1 MCWAWVGC
9 VELILF
15 YLHKVLAHFLNV
27 NCKLLFSYFMKN
39 LYHLID
45 ISFIMT
51 IKIIPKK
58 PIIATIAATIL
69 LGTILVISNT
79 LTNDVLAQTL
89 PSSPCPASGQVEHW
103 DKIIFLVEDDP
114 SKTIDEKFLKTPL
127 DLKIRDPPE
136 KVVFLIEEVRN
147 AVADEF
153 ELDAAKASA
162 LKLEI
167 IDVKYQTVTCGVTG
181 PQGERVI
188 TYSGAETNPGGTG
201 TFLGTVNNGA
211 ETFIGCTS
219 GQCVSFTSMH
229 TIPDGATL
237 TKLECFFKDPDTGSN
252 IFCRLQRGQTT
263 GLGFNISTLLGTSVT
278 SPNVQSLSDT
288 FTHVVDRSA
297 NNYHIVWQMD
307 PSCTTCRIIAVQVT
321 YTE

>member
-1 MCWAWVGC
+1 
-9 VELILF
+9 
-15 YLHKVLAHFLNV
+15 
-27 NCKLLFSYFMKN
+27 
-39 LYHLID
+39 
-45 ISFIMT
+45 MT
-51 IKIIPKK
+51 IKTIPKK
-58 PIIATIAATIL
+58 PIITTIAATIL
-69 LGTILVISNT
+69 LGTILVISNS
-79 LTNDVLAQTL
+79 LTNDVFAGTAL

-127 DLKIRDPPE
+127 DLKIRDTPE

-153 ELDAAKASA
+153 GLEPDQASA

-167 IDVKYQTVTCGVTG
+167 IDVKYQTVTCGFEG
-181 PQGERVI
+181 PQEEKVI
-188 TYSGAETNPGGTG
+188 TYSGAETNPGGTDP
-201 TFLGTVNNGA
+201 FLGTVNNGA
-211 ETFIGCTS
+211 ETFIGCSS
-219 GQCVSFTSMH
+219 GSCRPFTSMH

-237 TKLECFFKDPDTGSN
+237 TKVECFFKDNDVTN
-252 IFCRLQRGQTT
+252 DIACRLVRGQTDGT
-263 GLGFNISTLLGTSVT
+263 GAVISSLLISSGS
-278 SPNVQSLSDT
+278 SAAVQSLSDT

-297 NNYHIVWQMD
+297 NNYHISWSYS

>member
-1 MCWAWVGC
+1 
-9 VELILF
+9 
-15 YLHKVLAHFLNV
+15 
-27 NCKLLFSYFMKN
+27 
-39 LYHLID
+39 
-45 ISFIMT
+45 MT
-51 IKIIPKK
+51 IKTIPKK

-89 PSSPCPASGQVEHW
+89 PSSPCPADGQVEHW

-114 SKTIDEKFLKTPL
+114 SKTIDKKFLKTPL
-127 DLKIRDPPE
+127 DLKIRDTPE

-147 AVADEF
+147 ALADEF
-153 ELDAAKASA
+153 TLSPDDASA
-162 LKLEI
+162 LKIEI

-188 TYSGAETNPGGTG
+188 TYSGAETNPGGTDLV
-201 TFLGTVNNGA
+201 LGTVNFGA
-211 ETFIGCTS
+211 ETGIFCSS
-219 GQCVSFTSMH
+219 GSCRPFTSMH

-237 TKLECFFKDPDTGSN
+237 TKVECFFKDNDGTN
-252 IFCRLQRGQTT
+252 DMACRLERGQTDGT
-263 GLGFNISTLLGTSVT
+263 GAAISSLLISSGS
-278 SPNVQSLSDT
+278 SAAVQSLSDT

-297 NNYHIVWQMD
+297 NNYHISWSYS